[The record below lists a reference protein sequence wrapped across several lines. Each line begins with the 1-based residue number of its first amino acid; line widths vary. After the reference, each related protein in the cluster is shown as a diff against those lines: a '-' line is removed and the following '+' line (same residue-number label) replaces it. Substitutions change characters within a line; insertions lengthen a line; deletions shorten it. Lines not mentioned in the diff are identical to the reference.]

1 MGSRR
6 LREWVRYPLI
16 DEGEIVSR
24 QQQVTHLVQND
35 AFSTWHELSENMNDI
50 ERLLAKICVRVN
62 NPKDMLG
69 LSHSLASIQ
78 SVQQWVQSLN
88 TFYNTI
94 VGIVSH

>member
-1 MGSRR
+1 M
-6 LREWVRYPLI
+6 
-16 DEGEIVSR
+16 SR

-50 ERLLAKICVRVN
+50 ERLLAKNMRACEQPQEHARIIPFVGID
-62 NPKDMLG
+62 PIGSAMG
-69 LSHSLASIQ
+69 TIIG
-78 SVQQWVQSLN
+78 N